1 MVIVAGSTLGCGLG
15 RSGEEVLPTD
25 AAASSALSSDAG
37 GPTYG
42 DDANVELGNSDATF
56 VAPPESDGAS
66 SGSNCDYHGT
76 WGTMLTIPVSWMPQ
90 GLTGFILA
98 SGSGIIQQWIKGE
111 RVQQGSSLTDTTVV
125 CGITLPPFQETAT
138 VGGET
143 YGVVFPAALFNEPT
157 GFMPTFLVHGAVTGF
172 DAGSIYT
179 TSSSAVLIGLT
190 LSGPA
195 TDPWPSTITT
205 SVDTDHDGKP
215 GVTVNAAQ
223 GPPYSN
229 IPVGLPALF
238 QQPQRADRLYIA
250 LRQVTAVT
258 GTVTDCDHISG
269 TVTIPQISQK
279 PAIDSHVIG
288 CALVDGGGDCNS
300 SQASFVDNT
309 QPVFTPSGKAT
320 FKSLRLPGDATCAT
334 VKAMLQ

>member
-1 MVIVAGSTLGCGLG
+1 V
-15 RSGEEVLPTD
+15 D
-25 AAASSALSSDAG
+25 
-37 GPTYG
+37 
-42 DDANVELGNSDATF
+42 LGNSDAPNLG
-56 VAPPESDGAS
+56 APPEPDAPS
-66 SGSNCDYHGT
+66 SSSNCNFNGT
-76 WGTMLTIPVSWMPQ
+76 WATMLTIDVSWMPQ

-98 SGSGIIQQWIKGE
+98 SGSGQIQQWIKGL

-143 YGVVFPAALFNEPT
+143 YGVVFPAMLFNQAP
-157 GFMPTFLVHGAVTGF
+157 GFLPNFLVRGAVTGF

-179 TSSSAVLIGLT
+179 TDSSAVLIGLT
-190 LSGPA
+190 LTNPA

-205 SVDTDHDGKP
+205 SVDSDHDGKP

-288 CALVDGGGDCNS
+288 CSLVDGGGECTS

-309 QPVFTPSGKAT
+309 QPVFTPSGHAT
-320 FKSLRLPGDATCAT
+320 FKSLRLTSDANCAT
-334 VKAMLQ
+334 VKSMLQ